1 VRVSAWLGPVDRV
14 APVRPELLTGGLARF
29 GESLLAD
36 DDPRPVIAV
45 PELLQPQNLDQ
56 LLMRVYGLE
65 LMPSQLPVLVSQ
77 WSKYYF
83 MQIIPPVVVA
93 ALVHDAHWPLSLDQ
107 IAFALN
113 ERGVLDGVRFLGA
126 GICHAG
132 EWGDPFERLGYLLD
146 HLQQVIGVLS
156 AYGGVTAGVL
166 WGNAGDY
173 LETCLTQL
181 AQVSDVSLLDGYALL
196 NERTRPDGRRNPLF
210 GAIIYIESATG
221 VRRQR
226 RSCCLSH
233 RVEWVGRCEH
243 CPLGPDDCD
252 PNRSSL

>member
-1 VRVSAWLGPVDRV
+1 M
-14 APVRPELLTGGLARF
+14 RPEWWVGSLARF

-45 PELLQPQNLDQ
+45 PELLLPETLDQ
-56 LLMRVYGLE
+56 LLMRVYGPE

-107 IAFALN
+107 VALALD

-126 GICHAG
+126 GICRAG
-132 EWGDPFERLGYLLD
+132 GRGNPFERFSPLLD
-146 HLQQVIGVLS
+146 HLQQVIEVLS
-156 AYGGVTAGVL
+156 TYGGVAPGVL

-196 NERTRPDGRRNPLF
+196 NERTRPEGGRNRLF
-210 GAIIYIESATG
+210 GTITYIETPTG
-221 VRRQR
+221 IRRQR

-243 CPLGPDDCD
+243 CPL
-252 PNRSSL
+252 NE